1 MSEITETDAA
11 AERNARH
18 KRAMQR
24 KKEYID
30 GNIAAATIDKGLLL
44 VLTGN
49 GKGKSSSAF
58 GMLARSVGHGLRC
71 GVVQFIKG
79 QWECGEQ
86 MLFGEH
92 PLVEFHVMNTGFTW
106 DTQDREGD
114 ILAAEKTWAHG
125 ARLLQD
131 PSIDV
136 VILDELTYM
145 LTYGYLDKEAVLLA
159 LENRPQNQ
167 HVIVTGRNAAKEL
180 IEIADTVTELGDNKH
195 AFYSGV
201 KVQKGIDY

>member
-1 MSEITETDAA
+1 MSDDA
-11 AERNARH
+11 RNARH

-30 GNIAAATIDKGLLL
+30 GRIAEATIDKGLLV

-79 QWECGEQ
+79 KWDCGEQ
-86 MLFGEH
+86 KLFSSH
-92 PLVEFHVMNTGFTW
+92 PLVEFQVMATGFTW
-106 DTQDREGD
+106 DTQDRDAD
-114 ILAAEKTWAHG
+114 IAAAQQTWEKARELLADEDCK
-125 ARLLQD
+125 
-131 PSIDV
+131 V

-145 LTYGYLDKEAVLLA
+145 LTYGYLDKQEVLDA
-159 LENRPQNQ
+159 IAGRPAMQ
-167 HVIVTGRNAAKEL
+167 HVIITGRNASKEL
-180 IEIADTVTELGDNKH
+180 LEMADTVSEIGETKH
-195 AFYSGV
+195 PFNAGV

>member
-1 MSEITETDAA
+1 MSESK
-11 AERNARH
+11 ERNERH
-18 KRAMQR
+18 KKAMQR

-30 GNIAAATIDKGLLL
+30 GRIAEATIDKGLMV

-58 GMLARSVGHGLRC
+58 GMLARSVGHGLHC

-86 MLFGEH
+86 MLFQEN

-106 DTQDREGD
+106 ETQDREKD
-114 ILAAEKTWAHG
+114 IEAAVSTWRKAET
-125 ARLLQD
+125 LLKNE
-131 PSIDV
+131 DV
-136 VILDELTYM
+136 EVVVLDELTYM
-145 LTYGYLDKEAVLLA
+145 LTYGYLDKERVLNA
-159 LENRPQNQ
+159 LENRPSQQ
-167 HVIVTGRNAAKEL
+167 HVIVTGRSASKEL
-180 IEIADTVTELGDNKH
+180 IEIADTVTELGESKH
-195 AFYSGV
+195 AFYDGV

>member
-1 MSEITETDAA
+1 MSESTA
-11 AERNARH
+11 RNERH
-18 KRAMQR
+18 KKAMQR
-24 KKEYID
+24 KKAHID
-30 GNIAAATIDKGLLL
+30 GNIAAATIDKGLLV

-79 QWECGEQ
+79 QWQCGEQ
-86 MLFGEH
+86 MLFASN

-106 DTQDREGD
+106 ETQDREKD
-114 ILAAEKTWAHG
+114 IAAAEKTWEKA
-125 ARLLQD
+125 AALLAN

-145 LTYGYLDKEAVLLA
+145 LTYGYLDKQMVLTA
-159 LENRPQNQ
+159 LEHRPPGQ
-167 HVIVTGRNAAKEL
+167 HAVVTGRNASKEL
-180 IEIADTVTELGDNKH
+180 IELADTVTELNETKH
-195 AFYSGV
+195 AFYDGV